1 VNVAAPR
8 EAGQGEFVPLL
19 RNVRENRIVAVVPE
33 RLETRRL
40 VLRAWQDADRDAFA
54 ALHAGSDRLFDDV
67 LAHWRTHGFG
77 AWAVERRD
85 GDGRPGVGLTGLVVP
100 SFLSAVLPAAEVVWH
115 VPPAWRGAGLATE
128 AARAALACAWRA
140 LGMRRVLCVVRP
152 DNAASLRV
160 AQKLGMRAGADRVL
174 PRTGERVRVFELDA
188 PR

>member
-19 RNVRENRIVAVVPE
+19 RNVRENRTVAVVPE

-40 VLRAWQDADRDAFA
+40 VLRTWQDADRDAFA
-54 ALHAGSDRLFDDV
+54 ALHGGCDRLLDDV

-85 GDGRPGVGLTGLVVP
+85 GGGPPGVGLTGLVVP
-100 SFLSAVLPAAEVVWH
+100 SFLSAVLPAAEVVWR

-128 AARAALACAWRA
+128 AASAAVACAWRA
-140 LGMRRVLCVVRP
+140 LGMRRVVCVVRL